1 MDRHALSASSP
12 SVRTQTPD
20 ALHLPRQRRAFR
32 CPIEDKRGVSSTG
45 NGAHTT
51 AGASGSQTTF
61 TCTYEGGAGT
71 CSYDADGVLLQLEG
85 SSECPDGTPAQT
97 SPSTTQIV
105 TKTQTQIVTQ
115 SAVPPSFPTLS
126 SSSDSSASSTP
137 AISSTPLSPSSDHS
151 SASLPSS
158 ARQTSLGPSSSSPSS
173 TPQTSETSLP
183 VVGQSTLSSS
193 KRIAAGAIAG
203 IVLGVLALLGLALIL
218 AVCVR
223 RARRRRRAEELQPE
237 SYFVINPPVLTAA
250 ATPAQAKSALSQS
263 GATLSTVAFNRQE
276 YLTVQQRA
284 VRKQLEALQSSVG
297 GGSNHLE
304 QAMQQNEALRARI
317 RMLEREMQSQ
327 WGLGLS
333 DSPPAYLD

>member
-12 SVRTQTPD
+12 SVRTQTPGV
-20 ALHLPRQRRAFR
+20 LHLPRQRRAFL

-45 NGAHTT
+45 NGAHAT

-97 SPSTTQIV
+97 SP
-105 TKTQTQIVTQ
+105 
-115 SAVPPSFPTLS
+115 
-126 SSSDSSASSTP
+126 
-137 AISSTPLSPSSDHS
+137 
-151 SASLPSS
+151 
-158 ARQTSLGPSSSSPSS
+158 
-173 TPQTSETSLP
+173 
-183 VVGQSTLSSS
+183 

-237 SYFVINPPVLTAA
+237 SYFVVNPPVVTAA

-263 GATLSTVAFNRQE
+263 GATLSTVALNRQE